1 MHTQRGEAI
10 LGVKLNTSLVRA
22 SDYCYYAGSVR
33 RRCEP
38 TADRASTLRL
48 LTSRLSRLQTMGYK
62 ETDSTFKALQQ
73 MLPNV
78 NLCSNCLTRK

>member
-1 MHTQRGEAI
+1 M
-10 LGVKLNTSLVRA
+10 KLNTSLVRA
-22 SDYCYYAGSVR
+22 SDYCYCAGSGR
-33 RRCEP
+33 RRFEP

-78 NLCSNCLTRK
+78 NLCTSGLTRK